1 MELARD
7 LLTVVGVLL
16 ASLAWPF
23 LAAYAVLAVA
33 IFILGLTRLKG
44 WVIRQS
50 KRIIGPV
57 GL

>member
-50 KRIIGPV
+50 KRIIDP
-57 GL
+57 